1 MPADVSKAELTVLKV
16 LWKQQPLSVR
26 EVHDHLNSNWAYT
39 TTKTVMDRMAAKGL
53 LERSTS
59 HGVNIYTPLVSRA
72 EGMVQWV
79 RFFADQV
86 LDMGYDEVLNLFDR
100 KQEYSNEELEELA
113 ELLKDSENQ
122 SRKSEK
128 S

>member
-26 EVHDHLNSNWAYT
+26 EVHDHLHTNWAYT
-39 TTKTVMDRMAAKGL
+39 TTKTVMDRMTGKGL
-53 LERSTS
+53 LARSNQ
-59 HGVNIYTPLVSRA
+59 HGVNIYVPLVSRA

-100 KQEYSNEELEELA
+100 KQQYSQEELDELA
-113 ELLKDSENQ
+113 ALLKDQDND
-122 SRKSEK
+122 KK
-128 S
+128 TLT